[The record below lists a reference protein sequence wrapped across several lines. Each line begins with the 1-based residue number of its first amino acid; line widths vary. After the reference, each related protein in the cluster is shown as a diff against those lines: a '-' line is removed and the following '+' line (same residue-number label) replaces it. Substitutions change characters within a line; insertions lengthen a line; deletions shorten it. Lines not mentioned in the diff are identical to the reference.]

1 MTGKKTHKVKVIDGG
16 SRAATISVT
25 FWKSLDLRK
34 RDQIDRARDTATP
47 TPRMQ
52 VTKKNVKTAPGAG
65 LTVTSDQRIQ
75 DRWASLRNGP

>member
-1 MTGKKTHKVKVIDGG
+1 LNAIDHTLRNGDEIQ
-16 SRAATISVT
+16 AAQLARPTISVT

-65 LTVTSDQRIQ
+65 
-75 DRWASLRNGP
+75 